1 MADHRLDDLIHTL
14 ARALALTRH
23 RCAHTHLQRLQARL
37 GSGQTL
43 AVSSLVDGRWLQQDV
58 PLAELIVPRGILA
71 TTLEVQI
78 DCALDEVAGV
88 DGQPP
93 LIALRPCMEAAE
105 HRLTICLHGGTP
117 LCGELLLDG
126 QILRRFSLDPSSP
139 AEA

>member
-14 ARALALTRH
+14 ARALAQAR
-23 RCAHTHLQRLQARL
+23 RGCANAHLQRLQARF
-37 GSGQTL
+37 GAGQML
-43 AVSSLVDGRWLQQDV
+43 AVRSLVDGQWRQHEV

-78 DCALDEVAGV
+78 DCEVEEVACA
-88 DGQPP
+88 DG
-93 LIALRPCMEAAE
+93 LVAAIALYPCTGEAE

-117 LCGELLLDG
+117 LRGELLLDG
-126 QILRRFSLDPSSP
+126 QVLRRFSLDPPST